1 MKNLSAQKNTEY
13 KYTIYEKIKKIQNI
27 IHMIYEEEK
36 II

>member
-1 MKNLSAQKNTEY
+1 MKNLNVQKNTEY
-13 KYTIYEKIKKIQNI
+13 KYMIYEKIKKIQKI